1 MRVGVREFAGPRL
14 IVGLSA
20 ALVACGSG
28 SGTPTE
34 SSVASSQSAGS
45 GVVSGL
51 GGCLRGE

>member
-1 MRVGVREFAGPRL
+1 MMARLRGVVGPGL

-34 SSVASSQSAGS
+34 SSVAGAGQDLL
-45 GVVSGL
+45 V
-51 GGCLRGE
+51 